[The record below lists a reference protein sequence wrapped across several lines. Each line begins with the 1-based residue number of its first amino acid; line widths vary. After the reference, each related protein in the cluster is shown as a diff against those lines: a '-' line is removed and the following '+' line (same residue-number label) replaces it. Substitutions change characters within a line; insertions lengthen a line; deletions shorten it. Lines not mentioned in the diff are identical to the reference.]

1 MLLTCANCRA
11 RIPDGVHPYS
21 MRIELFP
28 RIEESLIITTEDL
41 EIDFDTKLKKIVAQ
55 LEAMSEDEVQAE
67 TERVYSRFH
76 FVVCDACRDML
87 ARSLK
92 ENALKH
98 ES

>member
-1 MLLTCANCRA
+1 
-11 RIPDGVHPYS
+11 

-28 RIEESLIITTEDL
+28 RIEESLNITPEDL
-41 EIDFDTKLKKIVAQ
+41 EIDFDTELKQIVAQ
-55 LEAMSEDEVQAE
+55 LEAMSDEEVQAE
-67 TERVYSRFH
+67 KERVYSRFH